1 MRRIDSGLALA
12 GLGFLLCLSIPLSAK
27 GPTVRVITGADLP
40 QPVEV
45 TAPALLQQFQVWS
58 GPGVEADGQQ
68 EHRGFIIDWVS
79 DGASRRS
86 ANLPRYKVSFYAK
99 YANRPLDSQPQHLAY
114 VVWYEPDFS
123 SRRGYVYLPG
133 KGDEAF
139 ALNVQTIFR
148 GREGRWF
155 DATDTWNAAVLDRLA
170 RQSRK

>member
-1 MRRIDSGLALA
+1 M
-12 GLGFLLCLSIPLSAK
+12 PLSAK
-27 GPTVRVITGADLP
+27 GPTVRIVITGPDP
-40 QPVEV
+40 THSVEI

-68 EHRGFIIDWVS
+68 EPQGFIIDWVS
-79 DGASRRS
+79 DGSSRRLTS
-86 ANLPRYKVSFYAK
+86 LPRYKASFYAK
-99 YANRPLDSQPQHLAY
+99 YANRPLDSQPEHLAY
-114 VVWYEPDFS
+114 VVWYQPDFD

-155 DATDTWNAAVLDRLA
+155 EATDAWNAAVIDRLA
-170 RQSRK
+170 RPTKN